1 MRNQKASRAA
11 AAYFEHSDRGSS
23 GGTKQE
29 FNKRVGRPLALTHG
43 LTIKQGSD
51 RFDSNSHG
59 RSAAESGAE
68 DLPDSRVLTRA
79 QMNARNGKKP
89 NPAGIRKP
97 TPRKG
102 KTIVLGGKGAVESR
116 LSNDTRINLG
126 GMMGMA
132 KEHMKKWMSSDAG
145 KEMMNGNL
153 GGQCGGNPEEMMK
166 KFMGSMMADKLNV
179 TMVTKKPQGKSQCPT
194 VVTE

>member
-1 MRNQKASRAA
+1 M
-11 AAYFEHSDRGSS
+11 
-23 GGTKQE
+23 KQE

-89 NPAGIRKP
+89 NPAGVRKP

-116 LSNDTRINLG
+116 LSNDTQINLG
-126 GMMGMA
+126 GRKNSRDAAMGP
-132 KEHMKKWMSSDAG
+132 ST
-145 KEMMNGNL
+145 L
-153 GGQCGGNPEEMMK
+153 TGGHSRASEPAIVSGPRGGDGYVN
-166 KFMGSMMADKLNV
+166 
-179 TMVTKKPQGKSQCPT
+179 
-194 VVTE
+194 